1 MQMEGKKKK
10 GKERER
16 RRAQGVCQARRT
28 CVVCVSRCCWAGRH
42 CWQSPC
48 GPSLCGVQVQ
58 SRYEVKCLNTD
69 IALSPSLSLFFLFF
83 SFFFSFLL
91 FFSRYPY
98 YPLWRRRK
106 GILSSLS
113 LFSLSLSLFLSFFSH
128 REDLS
133 MGMGIKC
140 RNQRVNTSWSSP
152 RITEETERE
161 RERREKRGYGWLVAI
176 VRYVTEHKNTK

>member
-28 CVVCVSRCCWAGRH
+28 CVVCVSRCCWVGRH

-83 SFFFSFLL
+83 SFLFSL
-91 FFSRYPY
+91 FFSSSHVIRIIHYGGGGRGFS
-98 YPLWRRRK
+98 L
-106 GILSSLS
+106 LSLS
-113 LFSLSLSLFLSFFSH
+113 LSFSLSLFL
-128 REDLS
+128 LS
-133 MGMGIKC
+133 SGGSLHGHGH
-140 RNQRVNTSWSSP
+140 QV
-152 RITEETERE
+152 
-161 RERREKRGYGWLVAI
+161 
-176 VRYVTEHKNTK
+176 